1 MEAHIL
7 LVENKD
13 SQNQPLMDALASI
26 GIDLSISPHSQETLL
41 RITRGPRPDLILLD
55 QASCAARDSEV
66 ERHIHMISRVA
77 RIPLVGMTANLPK
90 KASTP
95 VTSLDTP
102 LLIPES
108 LPSEDKAFA
117 LRIVI
122 EATRAAPWLRQQ
134 ELGPCHAMTA
144 ESLLD
149 ATSEYLPELAHHSRR
164 VARLCVA
171 IAKQLSL
178 SEQDC
183 QKTLLGALL
192 HDIGKICIDRNMI
205 RRRGPLQ
212 GDDFSLMQQHV
223 QMGGAVVAF
232 GGFPSSVIRAVR
244 EHHENFDGTGYPA
257 GLAGNAILPI
267 ARIIRVADAFDAMIT
282 ARPYRPAR
290 SPQLAVAELRYCS
303 GGDFDPDVVLAVE
316 ELVKRGVLF
325 DVDSNNGTTDQ
336 TRSLSLNPRPCLSM
350 V

>member
-13 SQNQPLMDALASI
+13 SQNQPLMDALARI

-55 QASCAARDSEV
+55 QASSAARDSEV

-77 RIPLVGMTANLPK
+77 RIPLVAMTPNLPEK
-90 KASTP
+90 VSTP
-95 VTSLDTP
+95 GTGLDTP

-108 LPSEDKAFA
+108 LPCEDKAFA

-122 EATRAAPWLRQQ
+122 EATRADPWLRQQ
-134 ELGPCHAMTA
+134 ELGSCHSMTA

-149 ATSEYLPELAHHSRR
+149 ATSEYLPEIAHHSRR
-164 VARLCVA
+164 VACLSVA

-192 HDIGKICIDRNMI
+192 HDIGKICIDRTMI
-205 RRRGPLQ
+205 RRRGPLR

-223 QMGGAVVAF
+223 RMGAAVLAF
-232 GGFPSSVIRAVR
+232 GGFPSSVISAVL

-257 GLAGNAILPI
+257 GFAGNNIVQI
-267 ARIIRVADAFDAMIT
+267 ARIIRVADAFDAMVT
-282 ARPYRPAR
+282 ARPYRPPR
-290 SPQLAVAELRYCS
+290 HPRLAVAELRYCS
-303 GGDFDPDVVLAVE
+303 GGDFDPRVVSAVE
-316 ELVKRGVLF
+316 EMEKRGVLS
-325 DVDSNNGTTDQ
+325 DIDPDNSMPDP
-336 TRSLSLNPRPCLSM
+336 TRPLALASRPCLSM
-350 V
+350 S

>member
-13 SQNQPLMDALASI
+13 SQNQPLMDALARI

-55 QASCAARDSEV
+55 QASSAARDSEV

-77 RIPLVGMTANLPK
+77 RIPLVAMTPNLPEK
-90 KASTP
+90 VSTP
-95 VTSLDTP
+95 GTGLDTP

-108 LPSEDKAFA
+108 LPCEDKAFA

-122 EATRAAPWLRQQ
+122 EATRADPWLRQQ
-134 ELGPCHAMTA
+134 ELGSCHSMTA

-149 ATSEYLPELAHHSRR
+149 ATSEYLPEIAHHSRR
-164 VARLCVA
+164 VACLSVA

-192 HDIGKICIDRNMI
+192 HDIGKICIDRTMI
-205 RRRGPLQ
+205 RRRGPLR

-223 QMGGAVVAF
+223 RMGAAVLAF
-232 GGFPSSVIRAVR
+232 GGFPSSVISAVL
-244 EHHENFDGTGYPA
+244 EHHENFDGSGYPL
-257 GLAGNAILPI
+257 GLQGESIPLG
-267 ARIIRVADAFDAMIT
+267 ARILHVADAFEAMT
-282 ARPYRPAR
+282 SNRPYRK
-290 SPQLAVAELRYCS
+290 SLGEAEAIKRLKS
-303 GGDFDPDVVLAVE
+303 GRGRQFDPAVVDAFMKVAVR
-316 ELVKRGVLF
+316 KGW
-325 DVDSNNGTTDQ
+325 TTESAD
-336 TRSLSLNPRPCLSM
+336 
-350 V
+350 